1 MLIELSLCLRF
12 YLNRV
17 IDLNYKTLIYKEKM
31 SEENKK
37 IVHSNNGNGSNG
49 SNNPN
54 HGHVAKAGAN

>member
-1 MLIELSLCLRF
+1 
-12 YLNRV
+12 
-17 IDLNYKTLIYKEKM
+17 M

-49 SNNPN
+49 SNNPS